1 MDEARFG
8 LKVTHRRLWCPF
20 GSRPPWIHEHQY
32 QWFWLYA
39 AVEPV
44 SGTCVVLFLPHVD
57 GACFERF
64 LEEVR
69 KHTGSDTI
77 GLVLDNSGSHT
88 SGKVRW
94 PEGIAKIPLPPYS
107 PELNPAER
115 WFEAL
120 RRVFANAVFDT
131 LDDLEAALTEALLAD
146 PRQAPALSRL
156 SMVVLRRN
164 RPQQHSAASMKVVEI
179 ILNDDDINLSKQYHT
194 PLGRREKNLTPT
206 TCHNAAP
213 AARLGRDAGPSG
225 HFHDARD

>member
-1 MDEARFG
+1 MSRLAVQRVFAMDEARFG

-20 GSRPPWIHEHQY
+20 GSRPPWPHEHQY

-57 GACFERF
+57 GICFQRF

-69 KHTGSDTI
+69 QHTGSDTV

-88 SGKVRW
+88 SGKVHW
-94 PEGIAKIPLPPYS
+94 PGGIEKIALPPYS

-120 RRVFANAVFDT
+120 RRIFANAIFDT
-131 LDDLEAALTEALLAD
+131 LEDLEAALTEALR
-146 PRQAPALSRL
+146 PYWQIPAKLQRL
-156 SMVVLRRN
+156 VGY
-164 RPQQHSAASMKVVEI
+164 PWW
-179 ILNDDDINLSKQYHT
+179 
-194 PLGRREKNLTPT
+194 
-206 TCHNAAP
+206 CHAV
-213 AARLGRDAGPSG
+213 AGVNSNSSPSE
-225 HFHDARD
+225 RK

>member
-1 MDEARFG
+1 MSRLAVRRVFAMDEARFG

-32 QWFWLYA
+32 HWFWLYA

-57 GACFERF
+57 GLCFERF

-69 KHTGSDTI
+69 KHTGADKI

-94 PEGIAKIPLPPYS
+94 PDGIEKIPLPPYS

-131 LDDLEAALTEALLAD
+131 LDDLEAALTEALRPYWQNPTKL
-146 PRQAPALSRL
+146 QRL
-156 SMVVLRRN
+156 VGYPWWCHAVAGVNSN
-164 RPQQHSAASMKVVEI
+164 S
-179 ILNDDDINLSKQYHT
+179 T
-194 PLGRREKNLTPT
+194 PSERK
-206 TCHNAAP
+206 
-213 AARLGRDAGPSG
+213 
-225 HFHDARD
+225 

>member
-1 MDEARFG
+1 MSRLAVQRVFAMDEARFG

-32 QWFWLYA
+32 HWFWLYA

-57 GACFERF
+57 GLCFERF

-69 KHTGSDTI
+69 KHTGADKI

-94 PEGIAKIPLPPYS
+94 PDGIAKIPLPPYS

-131 LDDLEAALTEALLAD
+131 LDDLEAALTEALR
-146 PRQAPALSRL
+146 PYWQIPAKLQRL
-156 SMVVLRRN
+156 VGYPWWCYAVAGLNSNSM
-164 RPQQHSAASMKVVEI
+164 PSARK
-179 ILNDDDINLSKQYHT
+179 
-194 PLGRREKNLTPT
+194 
-206 TCHNAAP
+206 
-213 AARLGRDAGPSG
+213 
-225 HFHDARD
+225 